1 MRLPVAPSSRRD
13 QHTEPQP
20 PRGSWAACGRGASGL
35 GRRLQVDKRRGC
47 GLLHQGAWA
56 WAAPHAATAPSFW
69 GPRGGRRACRGQSGR
84 GRPAGPVPPCAT
96 QHTQATAMRFP
107 PGPSSLTCEVGRVQ
121 PSLTQAGVL
130 RGQGRGCT
138 RPQRPCRPDR
148 SVLTPAGEARV
159 RHLATRALRGARAA
173 AGARPH
179 ACPVQTWAA
188 PVPLPCL
195 PALKSPLECSL
206 KRRPR
211 QPHPAPNGAPPS
223 WSGEGSAGSRWTPP
237 PSPLQTTTCATLW
250 LLGLCCVAPRVWPL
264 STDPACAAPAR
275 RGLRCPWRTW
285 KGTIR

>member
-188 PVPLPCL
+188 PPR
-195 PALKSPLECSL
+195 
-206 KRRPR
+206 RRPSGPSALPPGSKKPPGVFPEKKTQTAAPSTKWRPTFLERGGLSGGPAGHHPHPRSR
-211 QPHPAPNGAPPS
+211 QPHVPLCGSWASAVWPPG
-223 WSGEGSAGSRWTPP
+223 SGPFPQTPP
-237 PSPLQTTTCATLW
+237 VLP
-250 LLGLCCVAPRVWPL
+250 LLGVA
-264 STDPACAAPAR
+264 
-275 RGLRCPWRTW
+275 
-285 KGTIR
+285 